1 MDDRFETDV
10 LVELISKKLAVLQQ
24 LRDLSRRQ
32 TDLITDGDISRLLSV
47 LSAKQTLLA
56 ELQKIQRELEPFRS
70 QDPERRHW
78 RCQEDR
84 LRCRQ
89 LSERCETLLGE
100 IMLVERQSE
109 SELLQRR
116 NAAVARLQGS
126 HASTQATRAYIDSPL
141 PARRTL
147 DLSSES

>member
-1 MDDRFETDV
+1 MDDRFDTDF
-10 LVELISKKLAVLQQ
+10 LTELIGKKLAVLQQ

-32 TDLITDGDISRLLSV
+32 TDLITDGNTSRLLSV
-47 LSAKQTLLA
+47 LAAKQTLLA
-56 ELQKIQRELEPFRS
+56 ELQKIQKRLNPFRN
-70 QDPERRHW
+70 QDPETRHW
-78 RCQEDR
+78 RSREDR
-84 LRCRQ
+84 LQCRQ

-126 HASTQATRAYIDSPL
+126 HSATRATRAYIDSPL
-141 PARRTL
+141 PTRQRL